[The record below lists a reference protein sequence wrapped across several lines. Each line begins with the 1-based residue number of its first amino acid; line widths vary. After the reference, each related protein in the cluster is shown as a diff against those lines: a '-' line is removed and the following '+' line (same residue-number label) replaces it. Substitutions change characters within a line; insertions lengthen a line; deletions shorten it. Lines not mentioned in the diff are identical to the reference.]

1 MNHELSYLWYT
12 EYFIT
17 EEKYQRHIKW
27 SKYLCLFGPHL
38 YYGAVK
44 LRGLTQRECR
54 RWAATRLQQGLGGPL
69 LGGLHCSPFTMCTLL
84 STKQAYL
91 IFVRNAVNAVSVKVL
106 AECKKIPEK
115 KTENYCFGLRLYR
128 SSNVLFYTKCVIY
141 IWCVI
146 LHSMCNVALSV
157 KFYTQCVI
165 LHPVKY
171 LIPYA

>member
-12 EYFIT
+12 QYFIT

-115 KTENYCFGLRLYR
+115 KNKKITVTGKYVINLRLKMCECKKNDKYQVWAHELL
-128 SSNVLFYTKCVIY
+128 NLLDTK
-141 IWCVI
+141 
-146 LHSMCNVALSV
+146 
-157 KFYTQCVI
+157 
-165 LHPVKY
+165 
-171 LIPYA
+171 

>member
-91 IFVRNAVNAVSVKVL
+91 IFVRNAVNAVSVKFL
-106 AECKKIPEK
+106 AECKKFQ
-115 KTENYCFGLRLYR
+115 KTRKLLQIGLRLYL
-128 SSNVLFYTKCVIY
+128 SSNVLFYTKCVI
-141 IWCVI
+141 
-146 LHSMCNVALSV
+146 LHLVCNFTLSV
-157 KFYTQCVI
+157 
-165 LHPVKY
+165 
-171 LIPYA
+171 